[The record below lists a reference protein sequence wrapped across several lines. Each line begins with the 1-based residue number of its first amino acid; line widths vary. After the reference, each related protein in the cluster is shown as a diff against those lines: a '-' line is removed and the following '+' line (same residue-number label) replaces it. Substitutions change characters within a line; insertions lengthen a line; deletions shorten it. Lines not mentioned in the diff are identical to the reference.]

1 MPKIRS
7 IDVNNYQ
14 GVITIVCDNA
24 NKIEWSMDGKLIKT
38 KYNVV
43 GKFTTTFCVEDLDG
57 SKLRFRLIGDGWQTY
72 SEVFGLIKL
81 ETSI

>member
-1 MPKIRS
+1 
-7 IDVNNYQ
+7 
-14 GVITIVCDNA
+14 
-24 NKIEWSMDGKLIKT
+24 MDGKLIKT